1 MKPTVYLI
9 GGTTEANLA
18 ASRLLA
24 DGYRVVTSV
33 ATGHGGR
40 LAVATETDAGR
51 KDAAAMAAHAAEARA
66 RLLLDCSH
74 PYATGARHEARR
86 AAELAHIPYLR
97 FCRPAEA
104 AAGENAA
111 VDWGEAVERLKRRG
125 GRALL
130 TVGVRHLHLF
140 AAAGLDFAARIL
152 PLAKS
157 LAECRRLEIDP
168 RDIIAAHPPFSEEFN
183 RACIRHAGADILV
196 TKDSGAAGGLPEKL
210 AAARKE
216 GIKTLV
222 IVRPPEGESG
232 SLCDLDE
239 LVDRMELIL
248 ADGPNGQTANLT
260 DEPGPD

>member
-9 GGTTEANLA
+9 GGTTEANVA

-33 ATGHGGR
+33 ATGHGRR

-74 PYATGARHEARR
+74 PFATGARHEARR

-97 FCRPAEA
+97 FCRPAP
-104 AAGENAA
+104 AAGKDFAGGWE
-111 VDWGEAVERLKRRG
+111 EAVKRLRQRG

-130 TVGVRHLHLF
+130 TIGVRHLHLF
-140 AAAGLDFAARIL
+140 AAAGLDFAVRVL
-152 PLAKS
+152 PLEES
-157 LAECRRLEIDP
+157 LAECRRLQIDP
-168 RDIIAAHPPFSEEFN
+168 RDIIAAHPPHSEDFN
-183 RACIRHAGADILV
+183 RACIRHTRADILV

-216 GIKTLV
+216 GIETLV
-222 IVRPPEGESG
+222 IARPPEREHV
-232 SLCDLDE
+232 SLYDLDE
-239 LVDRMELIL
+239 LLDRMELIL
-248 ADGPNGQTANLT
+248 AD
-260 DEPGPD
+260 EPDR